1 MEEHPAAKHCS
12 SFVSSSN
19 FWLLFIS
26 FNLFL
31 TAAPVAADGGNGR
44 VARPPQDPTLHG
56 RVEQRNGVEKL
67 NRPLAGQMGLNESV
81 RILSGRESLNGQAME
96 GLTNAASKEEVLE
109 KTLNSNNFEL
119 NTNTSPNSYQ
129 KLNPKSDWDSL
140 SSASSTMRTSK
151 RPCRRCPGAYMMYW
165 ERNQAGQGSGGPWD
179 YGYGNWVILSMPGGG
194 DDSWRLQVDKV
205 KASLAVPQ
213 TTSSLFPDNRWQGN
227 FPPNRSSFPQTP
239 LLSSKDW
246 AIAPVQPGPPAS
258 KPFFVDQNIGWDAWY
273 KTISDA
279 LYKNWSSINSL
290 PGEAKL
296 RISVRPGRN
305 ISAEI
310 ISTDNFK
317 PEFKSGLSR
326 AVASLNGSAIL
337 DFPQASQ
344 RHAVSFD
351 SVFTAGTKNN
361 SGAYSERTND
371 IEHIKI
377 RK

>member
-1 MEEHPAAKHCS
+1 M
-12 SFVSSSN
+12 
-19 FWLLFIS
+19 
-26 FNLFL
+26 
-31 TAAPVAADGGNGR
+31 ADGGSGR

-67 NRPLAGQMGLNESV
+67 SRPLSGQLGLNESV

-96 GLTNAASKEEVLE
+96 GLMNATSKEDVLE
-109 KTLNSNNFEL
+109 KTLNSDNFEL
-119 NTNTSPNSYQ
+119 NTNAGPNSYQ
-129 KLNPKSDWDSL
+129 KLNPKTDWESL

-165 ERNQAGQGSGGPWD
+165 AREQAGQGTGDHWD
-179 YGYGNWVILSMPGGG
+179 YGYGNWVVLSMPGGG
-194 DDSWRLQVDKV
+194 DDSWRLQIDKV

-213 TTSSLFPDNRWQGN
+213 TATSLFPDNRWQNN
-227 FPPNRSSFPQTP
+227 FATNRSTFPQTP

-246 AIAPVQPGPPAS
+246 AIAPVNPGPPAS

-273 KTISDA
+273 KSISDA
-279 LYKNWSSINSL
+279 LYRNWSSINSL

-317 PEFKSGLSR
+317 PEFKNGLNK

-337 DFPQASQ
+337 DFPQASRRQ
-344 RHAVSFD
+344 SVSFD

-371 IEHIKI
+371 IERIKI